1 MAGELVINPDDVN
14 LGLNSGLSFS
24 GTGLTGTSGSGVIAP
39 QWVNDTSGSGSV
51 LGTNT
56 TYQAP
61 DPYAQWGGIS
71 GYNTARQGIASGL
84 SNIQQGGTDA
94 FGNAKTSLQQNAQGI
109 FTGIRG
115 GQESINRGRQTN
127 ELNRMNATQDLLGYI
142 RSGMRQGA
150 SRLASMNATDSSG
163 TDALTRAYQSVG
175 AQKSRGINNQ
185 AALQGRGLDLQ
196 QSDLNRSRDEAVT
209 GFRQTRDNVVNQIGQ
224 DLRAKL
230 AALDQQA
237 VGLSLPD
244 RIAVDQEKQRIIDA
258 GMGQLQEVDQ
268 WLQGQ
273 LGSVIPQSNE
283 QIQATAR
290 EMQQAGTA
298 TANPFMTG
306 PLQQQQVMGPSLD
319 QLPLFTAR
327 KRQG

>member
-1 MAGELVINPDDVN
+1 MAGEAFDFNQN
-14 LGLNSGLSFS
+14 LGTGGLAQI
-24 GTGLTGTSGSGVIAP
+24 GGETTTGLQPLSGGSYTVP
-39 QWVNDTSGSGSV
+39 NWVNTSV
-51 LGTNT
+51 LGAST
-56 TYQAP
+56 TS
-61 DPYAQWGGIS
+61 DPYAQWGGQA
-71 GYNTARQGIASGL
+71 GYNQARQTIAGGL
-84 SNIQQGGTDA
+84 SNIQQGGADA
-94 FGNAKTSLQQNAQGI
+94 FGTAKSSLQQNAQGI
-109 FTGIRG
+109 FSGLRS
-115 GQESINRGRQTN
+115 GQESIDRGRQTN

-163 TDALTRAYQSVG
+163 TDALTRAYQQVG
-175 AQKSRGINNQ
+175 SQKARGINNQ
-185 AALQGRGLDLQ
+185 AALQGNTLDLQ
-196 QSDLNRSRDEAVT
+196 QSDLNRSRDETLT

-273 LGSVIPQSNE
+273 IGTINPQNNE
-283 QIQATAR
+283 QIQTEAR
-290 EMQQAGTA
+290 RLQGLGSSAP
-298 TANPFMTG
+298 NPFMTG